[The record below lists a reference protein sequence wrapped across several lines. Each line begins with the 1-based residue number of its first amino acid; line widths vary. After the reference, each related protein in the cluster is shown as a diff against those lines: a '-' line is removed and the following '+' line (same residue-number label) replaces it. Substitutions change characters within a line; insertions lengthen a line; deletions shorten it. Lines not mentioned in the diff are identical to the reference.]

1 MIFMCL
7 MISYD
12 LWIGC
17 FCCLSLDF
25 WQIQHVSPSGQS
37 LHWKYVIV
45 SWVPLNFGCNSGWRL
60 LVLDRLFLVGS
71 GRCGRSRVG
80 DWHSMAHTH
89 LANRCSEDLDSL
101 FRNQQLAHLAVE
113 FGSRMDDEWIMFKVG
128 LDSWIKYNAITAN
141 TYYNIYCILYIY
153 ILTLLIII
161 VWLYYNQWHQ
171 ISLLSPAQ
179 NGGVESHQ
187 VAQRNI
193 DFAETC
199 SDPGHTSFQ

>member
-1 MIFMCL
+1 

-17 FCCLSLDF
+17 FCRLSLDF

-71 GRCGRSRVG
+71 GLCGRSRVG

-128 LDSWIKYNAITAN
+128 LHSWIKYNVITC
-141 TYYNIYCILYIY
+141 YNYEYILYTVYILYIY
-153 ILTLLIII
+153 IYI
-161 VWLYYNQWHQ
+161 YWHY
-171 ISLLSPAQ
+171 
-179 NGGVESHQ
+179 
-187 VAQRNI
+187 
-193 DFAETC
+193 
-199 SDPGHTSFQ
+199 

>member
-1 MIFMCL
+1 MFLPRGKVSIENMLLYLEFPWTLAATQVGGFLCL
-7 MISYD
+7 TAYSLLAVGVVVGHVLETD
-12 LWIGC
+12 TLWLTPTLPTDARKI
-17 FCCLSLDF
+17 L
-25 WQIQHVSPSGQS
+25 I
-37 LHWKYVIV
+37 
-45 SWVPLNFGCNSGWRL
+45 
-60 LVLDRLFLVGS
+60 LF
-71 GRCGRSRVG
+71 
-80 DWHSMAHTH
+80 
-89 LANRCSEDLDSL
+89 

>member
-153 ILTLLIII
+153 IDIIN
-161 VWLYYNQWHQ
+161 YNCMV
-171 ISLLSPAQ
+171 IL
-179 NGGVESHQ
+179 
-187 VAQRNI
+187 
-193 DFAETC
+193 
-199 SDPGHTSFQ
+199 